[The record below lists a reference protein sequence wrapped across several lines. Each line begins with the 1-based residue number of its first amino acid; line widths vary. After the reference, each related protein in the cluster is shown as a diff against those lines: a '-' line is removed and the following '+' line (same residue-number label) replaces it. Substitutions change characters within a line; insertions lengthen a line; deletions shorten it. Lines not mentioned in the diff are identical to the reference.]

1 MAKKTILIVEDNMII
16 AIDIQERIKN
26 FGYIVPAIVSSGEE
40 ALNKTEEL
48 KPDLVIMDIGLKGTM
63 NGIETGKM
71 IRENFNLP
79 VIYITGNRSLLKQ
92 ANITDPCIDK
102 PFIDEELKGLISEL
116 LNKPLLSQDP
126 AISIQ

>member
-1 MAKKTILIVEDNMII
+1 MANKTILIVEDNMII

-48 KPDLVIMDIGLKGTM
+48 KPDLVIMDIGLKGNM
-63 NGIETGKM
+63 NGIETGKK
-71 IRENFNLP
+71 IRENFNIP
-79 VIYITGNRSLLKQ
+79 VIYLTGNSNLLKQ

-102 PFIDEELKGLISEL
+102 PFNDDELKRLITKLINNSL
-116 LNKPLLSQDP
+116 TF
-126 AISIQ
+126 